1 MRARARRLLAFG
13 RITIAHRL
21 VRVLLV
27 EQLYRGF
34 SILRG
39 EPFVRIMGWVDV
51 SHAAFLQRRESY
63 LIYK

>member
-1 MRARARRLLAFG
+1 MW
-13 RITIAHRL
+13 
-21 VRVLLV
+21 
-27 EQLYRGF
+27 